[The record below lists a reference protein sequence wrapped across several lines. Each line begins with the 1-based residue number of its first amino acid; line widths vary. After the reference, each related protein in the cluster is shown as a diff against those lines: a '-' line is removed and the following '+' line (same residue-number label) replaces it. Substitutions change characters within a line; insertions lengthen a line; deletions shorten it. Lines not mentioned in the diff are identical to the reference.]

1 MASTGL
7 SVHTPITPK
16 QMESQTNLLCDSL
29 SKHRPEDTQAL
40 FGDLHKM
47 ATAYYQGALSQAS
60 RSFAWA
66 LGFAVVGTTIVL
78 LAVGTWVISALRP
91 QPSASGQVRQPAP
104 PLRTNLLPHLLVGLA
119 GVIVQV
125 ISGLNFYLYRK
136 ATAQFELFHVCL
148 ERMGRYL
155 MANSVCANIRDE
167 GQKDQARVDLI
178 KTMANAPMLP
188 AECVRNL
195 RDDTPQIK
203 ESPIKSS
210 AEG

>member
-7 SVHTPITPK
+7 SVQTPITPE
-16 QMESQTNLLCDSL
+16 QMESQTKMLCDSL

-47 ATAYYQGALSQAS
+47 ATAYYKGALSQAS

-78 LAVGTWVISALRP
+78 IAVGSWAWGMSALR
-91 QPSASGQVRQPAP
+91 S
-104 PLRTNLLPHLLVGLA
+104 PLRTNLVPHLLVGIA

-125 ISGLNFYLYRK
+125 ISALNFYLYRK
-136 ATAQFELFHVCL
+136 ATAQFELFHICL

-155 MANSVCANIRDE
+155 MANSVCANISEER
-167 GQKDQARVDLI
+167 QRDQARVDLI

-195 RDDTPQIK
+195 RDDTTQIK
-203 ESPIKSS
+203 MSPIKLS